1 VLSGSTVLSG
11 CPAADRSELC
21 QGPGLGAIPPIRYA
35 PRTVKRGL
43 YVATTIALLRFGSG
57 CAAPASRGV
66 VPASPAPAVVGLP
79 PRIVT
84 ATEVTTEPELAE
96 RAERA
101 LAMEHWREAAD
112 GYETLLRADAD
123 GPHAAEY
130 LFDLGL
136 ALEGMQDR
144 PRARDTFLDLARR
157 FPRASQA
164 RSALV
169 RAATL
174 DAYLEDWPALERIGS
189 ELIDRPDSEDVERL
203 VALGARGLARIELG
217 DDLSASRDIYDALD
231 LADALHYGQRDVLP
245 VAVAQARFALGELR
259 RVRSERIRFEPL
271 PADFLDE
278 LDARCAGLLQAQ
290 AAYAQAV
297 RSVDPHWAAMAG
309 YRVAEMYRQLHRE
322 LTEIPPP
329 PTAKTAR
336 QKQAFFAFMHVRY
349 RVLLEKGLKE
359 VEQTIALGERTSD
372 SSPWI
377 ARAREASEEM
387 QGALSEE
394 RAALAQMPFTEEEVK
409 AALDLLE
416 KKVRA
421 PQAPAPNH
429 KGP

>member
-1 VLSGSTVLSG
+1 MSAL
-11 CPAADRSELC
+11 ARFA
-21 QGPGLGAIPPIRYA
+21 
-35 PRTVKRGL
+35 RTS
-43 YVATTIALLRFGSG
+43 ALARFVSG
-57 CAAPASRGV
+57 CAAPVSIGIVPGSPSPV
-66 VPASPAPAVVGLP
+66 VVAVP

-84 ATEVTTEPELAE
+84 AADVTTEPELAE

-101 LAMEHWREAAD
+101 LAAERWGDAAD
-112 GYETLLRADAD
+112 DYETLLRADPD
-123 GPHAAEY
+123 GPRAAEY
-130 LFDLGL
+130 LFDQGL

-144 PRARDTFLDLARR
+144 PRARDAFLALARR
-157 FPRASQA
+157 FPRSSQA
-164 RSALV
+164 RGGLV

-174 DAYLEDWPALERIGS
+174 DAYLEDWKALEAIGS
-189 ELIDRPDSEDVERL
+189 ELVDRPDLEDVERL

-231 LADALHYGQRDVLP
+231 LADALHYGSRDVLP

-259 RVRSERIRFEPL
+259 RVRSERIRFMPL
-271 PADFLDE
+271 PADFLGE

-297 RSVDPHWAAMAG
+297 RSVDPHWAEMAG
-309 YRVAEMYRQLHRE
+309 YRVGEMYRQLHRE

-329 PTAKTAR
+329 RPAKTLR

-349 RVLLEKGLKE
+349 RVLLEKGIKE
-359 VEQTIALGERTSD
+359 IEQTIALGERTSD

-377 ARAREASEEM
+377 ARAREARDEM

-394 RAALAQMPFTEEEVK
+394 RAELATMPFTEQEVK

-421 PQAPAPNH
+421 SESPAPSR
-429 KGP
+429 